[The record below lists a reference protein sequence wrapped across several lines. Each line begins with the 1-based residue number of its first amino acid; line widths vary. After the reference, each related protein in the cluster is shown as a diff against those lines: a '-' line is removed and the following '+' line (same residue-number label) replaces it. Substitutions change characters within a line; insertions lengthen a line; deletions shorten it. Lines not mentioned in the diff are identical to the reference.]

1 MTAVPARFVQAT
13 APARGI
19 ILSSPH
25 ASPPLFEAGACAK
38 EAKREGERAGAWNPF
53 GSFAK
58 ADAGVGGEGVAG
70 SRRTCD
76 TCVAMLLQFL
86 YFCTRKAVYVSS
98 YYYYM

>member
-38 EAKREGERAGAWNPF
+38 EAKREGERAGPWNPF

-58 ADAGVGGEGVAG
+58 ADAGVGGGGVAG
-70 SRRTCD
+70 SIGARVIRVLPSC
-76 TCVAMLLQFL
+76 
-86 YFCTRKAVYVSS
+86 YSSCTFVPVRQ
-98 YYYYM
+98 